1 MDLPFGITYI
11 ELFKNT
17 LDILIV
23 AFIIYRLMLFIKGT
37 RAIQMVIG
45 LILFGFVYLLS
56 EYFELTTTHWI
67 MEHFWSVLLIAII
80 ILFQPE
86 IRTMLAEVGQR
97 PIISSFFKYEGQQ
110 VMGEIIKAVMILSE
124 KRTGA
129 LIVLER
135 ETKLRPY
142 VQVGAILMSRVTERL
157 IVTLFQTQTP
167 LHDGAIIIGGNR
179 IFAAGCYLPITLR
192 NDISK
197 YLGTRH
203 RAAVGI
209 SEETDAV
216 VIVVSEE
223 TGTISI
229 AEKGHLH
236 SNLSEDSLRE
246 RLQLLFKMTGDKGEK
261 K

>member
-1 MDLPFGITYI
+1 MGITYI
-11 ELFKNT
+11 DLFKNA

-23 AFIIYRLMLFIKGT
+23 AFIIYRLLLFIKGT
-37 RAIQMVIG
+37 RAIQMLIG
-45 LILFGFVYLLS
+45 LILFSFVYLLS
-56 EYFELTTTHWI
+56 EYFEFTTTHWI
-67 MEHFWSVLLIAII
+67 MEHFWSVLLIAIL

-86 IRTMLAEVGQR
+86 IRAMLAEMGQR
-97 PIISSFFKYEGQQ
+97 PIMASFFKYEGQQ

-124 KRTGA
+124 RRIGA

-157 IVTLFQTQTP
+157 ILSIFQPESP
-167 LHDGAIIIGGNR
+167 LHDGAIIIGEDNR
-179 IFAAGCYLPITLR
+179 IFAAGCYLPLTSR
-192 NDISK
+192 TDISK

-229 AEKGHLH
+229 AEGGQLY

-246 RLQLLFKMTGDKGEK
+246 RLQSLFKITAKKGTK

>member
-1 MDLPFGITYI
+1 MELPLGITYI
-11 ELFKNT
+11 DLIKNG

-23 AFIIYRLMLFIKGT
+23 AFTMYRLLLFIKGT
-37 RAIQMVIG
+37 RAIQMVVG
-45 LILFGFVYLLS
+45 LMLFSFVYFLS
-56 EYFELTTTHWI
+56 DYFELTTTHWI

-86 IRTMLAEVGQR
+86 IRTMLAEMGQR
-97 PIISSFFKYEGQQ
+97 PIMSSFFRYEGQQ

-157 IVTLFQTQTP
+157 IVSLFQDQSP
-167 LHDGAIIIGGNR
+167 LHDGAIIIGDNR
-179 IFAAGCYLPITLR
+179 IFAAGCYLPITSR
-192 NDISK
+192 TDISK

-223 TGTISI
+223 TGTVSI
-229 AEKGHLH
+229 AKGGQLY

-246 RLQLLFKMTGDKGEK
+246 RLQSLFKITGK
-261 K
+261 KDVKE